1 MAWTACGPLRAKW
14 GERLRWYDAQR
25 HEKNIFLVE
34 EKGVSNYQKGEDV
47 LLDTLLLAETDFL
60 LKSASAVSEYA
71 VYFNPLLHDRSVDLQ
86 WKCGHNQTS
95 LEWMVGT
102 TGCIEVP
109 PAK

>member
-1 MAWTACGPLRAKW
+1 
-14 GERLRWYDAQR
+14 
-25 HEKNIFLVE
+25 
-34 EKGVSNYQKGEDV
+34 
-47 LLDTLLLAETDFL
+47 
-60 LKSASAVSEYA
+60 VSEYA

-86 WKCGHNQTS
+86 WRCGHNQTS